1 MIRLTFAQMRRSIG
15 RLSAAGIA
23 IAIGTAFIVVT
34 LLAGTV
40 ISRTTFDSISAS
52 FGKAD
57 LVVSSHAL
65 SAGQIDQIT
74 AAQGVAAVQPQ
85 ISSHVSVSVS
95 GKSTFQYM
103 IPAAADERLNPLE
116 AATGRFPTTS
126 GEIALP
132 ADFAERL
139 GVTVDDAVTVR
150 LSTYPEYD
158 DEGNSLTG
166 SDEPEQTDVPLTVV
180 GLVEDPNG
188 AYAMYGGAA
197 VVTGTDLSH
206 WAQIEGYPLE
216 TGQLAVAL
224 TPGSSDK
231 DTIAAIEASLND
243 SGITVQTR
251 DDAASALAK
260 NFTGG
265 EDILTNIV
273 LAFAGLSLLVAGL
286 VIANTFQ
293 VLVAQRTRT
302 LAMLRCV
309 GANKRQLRMSVLVEA
324 GVLGLGASI
333 VGIVVGSALGQLALT
348 VLNNFDFG
356 VPLPQTISIT
366 PAVLIVPIIAGVAVT
381 TIAALSPARAATR
394 VSPLAAMR
402 PADAPSVRSGGIVR
416 FVFALLFA
424 LGGFA
429 LLGLGV
435 VLGSSQDPTIAL
447 MVGMLGGA
455 VSFVGVVV
463 GAVFWIPAVTRL
475 VGRVVSK
482 FGPSGKLAA
491 ANTVRNPRRTAA
503 TSTALLIGV
512 TLVVM
517 MSTGAISARQ
527 TLNQGL
533 DEQYPIDAWATS
545 YLYGPEETEDA
556 ISATLRTQIDSID
569 GVTSTL
575 PVTAT
580 TAELNGDESWPVS
593 GIDPVGAS
601 EIARDPQVLDGLTE
615 TTILIEPYTARSLD
629 IAEGQEVTLTRPGAD
644 GGTTEVSLTVVIRDQ
659 LLEGLVISSSSMAA
673 LSPTAAISDLWIAL
687 DPQTD
692 AYAAVNEL
700 QELLGDTNVAV
711 QGAAVERVMF
721 QQVIDAL
728 LAVVVGLLA
737 VAVVIALIGVANTL
751 SLSVIE
757 RQRENAMLRAIGLSR
772 RQLRATLAVEG
783 ILIAVVGTGLGVLL
797 GLGYGWAGSLTVLN
811 SIGDV
816 HLAVPWRDLIIVLAV
831 ALVAG
836 LLASVLPARRAV
848 RTSPVE
854 ALAVD

>member
-57 LVVSSHAL
+57 LVVSSHTL
-65 SAGQIDQIT
+65 SADQIDQVA

-85 ISSHVSVSVS
+85 ISSYVSLSVS
-95 GKSTFQYM
+95 GKSTFQYL

-116 AATGRFPTTS
+116 AVTGRFPTTS

-132 ADFAERL
+132 GDFAERL

-166 SDEPEQTDVPLTVV
+166 SDEPEQINVPLTIV
-180 GLVEDPNG
+180 GLVADPNG
-188 AYAMYGGAA
+188 AYAMFGGAA
-197 VVTGTDLSH
+197 VVTEADLSH

-224 TPGSSDK
+224 TPGSSDR
-231 DTIAAIEASLND
+231 DAIAAIEASLND

-251 DDAASALAK
+251 DEAASALAK

-333 VGIVVGSALGQLALT
+333 VGIVVGSALGQLALMI
-348 VLNNFDFG
+348 LNNFDFG
-356 VPLPQTISIT
+356 VPLPKTISIT

-435 VLGSSQDPTIAL
+435 LLGSSQDPTIAL

-545 YLYGPEETEDA
+545 YQYGPEETEDA
-556 ISATLRTQIDSID
+556 ISATLRSQIDSID

-575 PVTAT
+575 PITAT
-580 TAELNGDESWPVS
+580 IAGFNGDESWPVS

-601 EIARDPQVLDGLTE
+601 EIARDPHVLDGLTDK
-615 TTILIEPYTARSLD
+615 TILIESAWGMDLVD
-629 IAEGQEVTLTRPGAD
+629 GQEVTLTGSAAD
-644 GGTTEVSLTVVIRDQ
+644 GTATKISRTVVLGDSPLDR
-659 LLEGLVISSSSMAA
+659 LVISNSSMAE

-772 RQLRATLAVEG
+772 KQLRATLAVEG